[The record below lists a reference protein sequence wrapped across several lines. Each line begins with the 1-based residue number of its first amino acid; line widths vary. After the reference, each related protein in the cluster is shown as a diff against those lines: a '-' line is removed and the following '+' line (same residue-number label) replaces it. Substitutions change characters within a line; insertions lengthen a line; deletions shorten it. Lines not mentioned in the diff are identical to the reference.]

1 MNIFLDTNVI
11 LESTLRREGYEVTR
25 ALYERIRHQD
35 GRMFISGGSFYSM
48 IYVVDNFL
56 RKHCR
61 LIGDER
67 INTLRVIMTNILYD
81 LNVIGSDKD
90 DLLQSINDVKFK
102 DIEDSCQYQT
112 AVKAG
117 CDFLITF
124 NIGDYPVDDDAVVRV
139 LTPQQ
144 YLDLET
150 LKE

>member
-56 RKHCR
+56 RKQCR

-90 DLLQSINDVKFK
+90 DLLQSINDLNFK
-102 DIEDSCQYQT
+102 DIEDSCQYQ
-112 AVKAG
+112 AAKRAD
-117 CDFLITF
+117 CQILITF
-124 NIGDYPVDDDAVVRV
+124 NISDYPIRSEQPIQV

-144 YLDLET
+144 FLDLNT
-150 LKE
+150 NK